1 MLSVATRLRTSCVT
15 DCRDV
20 LAKRLL
26 AWRVNRAMRPKT
38 HTWLCAFPDTAR
50 HWIGQRVYNLRMPEY
65 TIDKCPSVYHR
76 QMSEHHDGL
85 ELLEQETEPSTR
97 QKRRPQEKRYVSKF
111 SVSIDNRQYLRR
123 LEKPPMK
130 FRRGDAKETRTM
142 TAAWLLHLCVAHRN
156 VTKPAL

>member
-1 MLSVATRLRTSCVT
+1 
-15 DCRDV
+15 
-20 LAKRLL
+20 
-26 AWRVNRAMRPKT
+26 MRPKT
-38 HTWLCAFPDTAR
+38 HAWLCAFPDTAR

-65 TIDKCPSVYHR
+65 TIDKCPSVYNR

-142 TAAWLLHLCVAHRN
+142 TAGVAAAFMRGAPKCDQTGFVSAMSTLSWMQAMN
-156 VTKPAL
+156 AINK